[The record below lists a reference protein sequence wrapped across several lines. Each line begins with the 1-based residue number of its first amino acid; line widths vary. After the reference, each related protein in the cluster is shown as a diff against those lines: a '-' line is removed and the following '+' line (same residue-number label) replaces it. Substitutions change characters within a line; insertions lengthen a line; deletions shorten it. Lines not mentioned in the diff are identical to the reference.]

1 MTAELIA
8 LSAAVFGLA
17 GFVKG
22 VIGLG
27 LPAVAMGLLG
37 SLISPAQAAALL
49 IVPSIITN
57 IWQMAQGPAL
67 SPLLRRLW
75 PMLAGVLVGTWAASG
90 MLTGPN
96 TRATLAALGVALMA
110 YAAVGLLP
118 WKLPLVPPRHE
129 RWVGALAGLGSGV
142 MTAATGV
149 FVIPA
154 VPFMG
159 ALGLTRDELVQS
171 LGISFTVSTAALAV
185 SLGSAGAFNLDM
197 AWASAACL
205 LPALIGMSAGNWV
218 RKKVSAETF
227 RRWFFL
233 GLLLLGAQ
241 ILVRALGLT

>member
-1 MTAELIA
+1 MTAGLIA
-8 LSAAVFGLA
+8 LAAAVFGLA

-57 IWQMAQGPAL
+57 IWQMATGPAL
-67 SPLLRRLW
+67 WPLVRRLS

-90 MLTGPN
+90 MLAGPN

-110 YAAVGLLP
+110 YAVVGLMP
-118 WKLPLVPPRHE
+118 WKLPVVPPRHE
-129 RWVGALAGLGSGV
+129 RWIGALAGLGSGV

-159 ALGLTRDELVQS
+159 ALGLTRDELVQC

-185 SLGSAGAFNLDM
+185 SLGSAGAFGAEM
-197 AWASAACL
+197 AWTSAICL
-205 LPALIGMSAGNWV
+205 LPALIGMSIGNRV
-218 RKKVSAETF
+218 RRMILPETF

-233 GLLLLGAQ
+233 GLLILGAQ
-241 ILVRALGLT
+241 IFARAAGLV